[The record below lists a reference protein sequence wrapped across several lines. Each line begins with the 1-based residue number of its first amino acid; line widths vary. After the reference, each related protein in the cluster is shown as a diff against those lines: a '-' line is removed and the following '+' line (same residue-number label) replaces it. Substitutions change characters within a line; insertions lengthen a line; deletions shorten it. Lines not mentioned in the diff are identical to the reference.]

1 MKRILGIDFGMKRTG
16 IAITDENNI
25 IASGL
30 TTVPTR
36 ELMDFLIRTVK
47 EKNVGTLVLGEPK
60 RLNMEDSHSS
70 QNVRLFREALEK
82 QFPAL
87 QIEMMDERFTS
98 KMALESL
105 IAGGVSKKKIELIE
119 KNFINKM
126 VLKYLFVGG
135 VKKKKKKKKKLI
147 EEVSEI
153 FFLHSYMSTFYF

>member
-105 IAGGVSKKKIELIE
+105 IAGGVSKKKRQQKELID
-119 KNFINKM
+119 
-126 VLKYLFVGG
+126 
-135 VKKKKKKKKKLI
+135 
-147 EEVSEI
+147 EVSATI
-153 FFLHSYMSTFYF
+153 ILQSYMSTL